1 MKVYRI
7 AINMINQTKIFKFI
21 IPIVVFIL
29 LYVVST
35 IRNNNVRKDGI
46 QSESINPYIPVAAQI
61 TMDKLPEVLKNVQAG
76 RTEYDF
82 TGICAHGVDCIYFM
96 QDNGKFYIDFEAM
109 SKDQLPYL
117 DKLKQFAKEHNYP
130 IIETTYNNTPI
141 DYNHVKYAPVLSLKV
156 NADIDSIVTV
166 GKLIEQTI
174 FQNNDQTIYDI
185 VP

>member
-7 AINMINQTKIFKFI
+7 AINMIKQTKILKFI

-61 TMDKLPEVLKNVQAG
+61 TMDKLPGVLKNVQAG

-82 TGICAHGVDCIYFM
+82 TGR
-96 QDNGKFYIDFEAM
+96 
-109 SKDQLPYL
+109 
-117 DKLKQFAKEHNYP
+117 YP
-130 IIETTYNNTPI
+130 NDSHSLRMP
-141 DYNHVKYAPVLSLKV
+141 KYPKNLSLLS
-156 NADIDSIVTV
+156 DSQKELLPVSHLSPCIR
-166 GKLIEQTI
+166 
-174 FQNNDQTIYDI
+174 
-185 VP
+185 

>member
-1 MKVYRI
+1 MKHL
-7 AINMINQTKIFKFI
+7 KIIRMGIFAS
-21 IPIVVFIL
+21 IL
-29 LYVVST
+29 GLLGCGYGNKRATLNEST
-35 IRNNNVRKDGI
+35 
-46 QSESINPYIPVAAQI
+46 SSYIPVAAQI

-156 NADIDSIVTV
+156 NVDIDSIVTV

-174 FQNNDQTIYDI
+174 FQNNNQTIYDI

>member
-29 LYVVST
+29 LYAVST

-61 TMDKLPEVLKNVQAG
+61 TMDKLPGVLKNVKAG

-82 TGICAHGVDCIYFM
+82 TGR
-96 QDNGKFYIDFEAM
+96 
-109 SKDQLPYL
+109 
-117 DKLKQFAKEHNYP
+117 YP
-130 IIETTYNNTPI
+130 NDSHSLRMP
-141 DYNHVKYAPVLSLKV
+141 KYPKNLSLLS
-156 NADIDSIVTV
+156 DSQKELLPVSHLSPCIR
-166 GKLIEQTI
+166 
-174 FQNNDQTIYDI
+174 
-185 VP
+185 

>member
-1 MKVYRI
+1 MKHF
-7 AINMINQTKIFKFI
+7 KII
-21 IPIVVFIL
+21 TMGIL
-29 LYVVST
+29 ASILSLLGCGYGNKRAT
-35 IRNNNVRKDGI
+35 

-61 TMDKLPEVLKNVQAG
+61 TMDKLSGVLKNVQAG

-82 TGICAHGVDCIYFM
+82 TGICANGVNCIYF
-96 QDNGKFYIDFEAM
+96 IDFEAM

-117 DKLKQFAKEHNYP
+117 DTLKQFAKEHNYP

-141 DYNHVKYAPVLSLKV
+141 DYDHVKFAPVLSLKV
-156 NADIDSIVTV
+156 NADIDSIVHV

-174 FQNNDQTIYDI
+174 FKNNDQTIYDI